1 MTGKTQSRRSKADD
15 SSFDLDSLRGG
26 TLEPQLDY
34 DPTADFVFEDIPEQK
49 RFLGMT
55 AVERMFLSI
64 FMFMNVLV
72 IGVAL
77 LLATGRLVL

>member
-1 MTGKTQSRRSKADD
+1 MLDDLRKSAMGQSDEPESDEPSLPDVDEGDD
-15 SSFDLDSLRGG
+15 DVETER
-26 TLEPQLDY
+26 
-34 DPTADFVFEDIPEQK
+34 

-55 AVERMFLSI
+55 AVERMFISI
-64 FMFMNVLV
+64 FLFLAVCV